1 MAKFILIVIFW
12 GCNIA
17 FAQKLKPSDK
27 TEIIKVMNMQ
37 ESSWSNGDAEGYMQG
52 YWKSDSL
59 RFITKKGVIY
69 GWQNML
75 DRYKK
80 SYPDKNAMGK
90 LKFSELTF
98 EALSRHKILVTGKW
112 TLTRTEDEL
121 SGYFTLIWQKIKGKW
136 VIVLDHTS

>member
-1 MAKFILIVIFW
+1 MAKYLMILMFLVSNPI
-12 GCNIA
+12 
-17 FAQKLKPSDK
+17 FAQKSSDRVK
-27 TEIIKVMNMQ
+27 IFKIMNLQEIA
-37 ESSWSNGDAEGYMQG
+37 WSKGDVEGYMQG

-59 RFITKKGVIY
+59 RFITKKGVVF

-90 LKFSELTF
+90 LKFSELVF
-98 EALSRHKILVTGKW
+98 EPLSRHKILVTGKW

-121 SGYFTLIWQKIKGKW
+121 SGYFTLIWQKIKGQW